1 MRRSRLSTIAMADLQ
16 QEIQRRQKM
25 LPKLIAQRDA
35 LNQEIAELQGLA
47 KSAVQEEAKP
57 QAASKKTRGRMVK
70 NKINLADLLS
80 QFLKGKAKVTIGE
93 AMEGVLSAGYKTKSR
108 AFRNV
113 VNNTL
118 LQDKRFKSVGRG
130 EFALKA

>member
-16 QEIQRRQKM
+16 QEIQRRQKT
-25 LPKLIAQRDA
+25 LPKLVAQRDA
-35 LNQEIAELQGLA
+35 LNQEIAQLQGLA
-47 KSAVQEEAKP
+47 RPAVQKEATP
-57 QAASKKTRGRMVK
+57 QAASKKTRGRMPK

-80 QFLKGKAKVTIGE
+80 QFMKGKAKVTIAE
-93 AMEGVLSAGYKTKSR
+93 AMEAALSAGYKTKSK
-108 AFRNV
+108 AFRQV
-113 VNNTL
+113 VNKML